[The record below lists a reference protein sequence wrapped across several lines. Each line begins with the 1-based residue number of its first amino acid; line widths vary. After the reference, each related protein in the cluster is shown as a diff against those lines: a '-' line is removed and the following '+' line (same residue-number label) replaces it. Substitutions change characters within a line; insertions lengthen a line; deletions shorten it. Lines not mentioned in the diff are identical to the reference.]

1 MPSDTS
7 TLMPGLAS
15 RAPACS
21 HSPRQGTEIPAG
33 ICVLQEDPAGLLLIT
48 ELVAIDD
55 PAPAVKLSWFLSL
68 SFIAI
73 PGTESSN

>member
-1 MPSDTS
+1 M
-7 TLMPGLAS
+7 
-15 RAPACS
+15 
-21 HSPRQGTEIPAG
+21 
-33 ICVLQEDPAGLLLIT
+33 LLIT